1 MYMAETSIF
10 EDDDMVFNKVDGKIQ
25 SAGFTVDSI
34 LMQKGEPA
42 LITRNTGIQT
52 GGRSVSDLF
61 KDLAVPSGLAQFSRK
76 QFGGDNAA
84 TKIQN
89 NERDN
94 IVSDDIYERLLKM
107 VELEAGAKPRK
118 TRRAPSATS
127 SGKTKKHRIH
137 SSETSKMN

>member
-42 LITRNTGIQT
+42 LITRNTGGIQT

-61 KDLAVPSGLAQFSRK
+61 KDLAVPAGLAHFSRK
-76 QFGGDNAA
+76 QFGGDIAA

-137 SSETSKMN
+137 S

>member
-1 MYMAETSIF
+1 MAETSIF

-42 LITRNTGIQT
+42 LVTRNTGIQT

-76 QFGGDNAA
+76 QFGGDISAD
-84 TKIQN
+84 KIQN
-89 NERDN
+89 NERSE

-107 VELEAGAKPRK
+107 VELEGGSKLRK
-118 TRRAPSATS
+118 TRRSHALS
-127 SGKTKKHRIH
+127 SGKTKKHRP
-137 SSETSKMN
+137 NN

>member
-25 SAGFTVDSI
+25 SAGFTIDSI

-52 GGRSVSDLF
+52 GGRSVSELF
-61 KDLAVPSGLAQFSRK
+61 KDLAVPAGLAHFSRK
-76 QFGGDNAA
+76 QLGGDIAA
-84 TKIQN
+84 AKIQN

-137 SSETSKMN
+137 S

>member
-42 LITRNTGIQT
+42 LVTRNTGIQT

-76 QFGGDNAA
+76 QFGGDISAD
-84 TKIQN
+84 KIQN
-89 NERDN
+89 NERSE

-107 VELEAGAKPRK
+107 VELEGGSKLRK
-118 TRRAPSATS
+118 TRRSHALS
-127 SGKTKKHRIH
+127 SGKTKKHRP
-137 SSETSKMN
+137 NN

>member
-42 LITRNTGIQT
+42 LVTRNTGIQT

-61 KDLAVPSGLAQFSRK
+61 KDLAVPAGLAQFSRK
-76 QFGGDNAA
+76 QFGGDISSD
-84 TKIQN
+84 KIQN
-89 NERDN
+89 NERSE

-107 VELEAGAKPRK
+107 VELEGGAKPRK
-118 TRRAPSATS
+118 TRRTHALS
-127 SGKTKKHRIH
+127 SGKTKKHRP
-137 SSETSKMN
+137 NN